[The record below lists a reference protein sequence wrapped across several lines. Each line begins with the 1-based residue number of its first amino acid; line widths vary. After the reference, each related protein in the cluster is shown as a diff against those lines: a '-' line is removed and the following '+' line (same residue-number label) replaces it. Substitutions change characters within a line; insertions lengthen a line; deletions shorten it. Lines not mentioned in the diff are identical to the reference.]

1 MEIGLMGLDEV
12 IEAVRRG
19 DVAVLSVAAAIG
31 LAVAAQS
38 AGWMPLTGTPE

>member
-12 IEAVRRG
+12 IETVRRG

-31 LAVAAQS
+31 LAMVAQGS
-38 AGWMPLTGTPE
+38 G

>member
-31 LAVAAQS
+31 LAGAAQS
-38 AGWMPLTGTPE
+38 AGWEPLTGEQE